1 MAITVGLF
9 GFGRTGS
16 VVAKEIIEDTDC
28 KLLWVIRNSTDHEGD
43 FASRTLG
50 FDHEEGKIFSIQ
62 SIDYDTFFEE
72 EKVDVII
79 DFSASRAVSEY
90 ENAAK
95 AGTRIVSAI
104 SRYEEEDIKQLNE
117 LSRHT
122 AVLYSPNI
130 TLGINF
136 LIEASKLLKKIVPN
150 ADIEIIEEH
159 FKGKKSI
166 SGTALRIAEDL
177 GLDKQNH
184 VNSIRVG
191 GIVGKHEVVFG
202 LPNQTIRIVHES
214 LSRSAFGQG
223 AIYAAKWIMGKDKGM
238 YTMEE
243 AVSLFMTGAQC
254 ASLQ

>member
-9 GFGRTGS
+9 GFGKTGS
-16 VVAKEIIEDTDC
+16 AVAKEIIEDRDC
-28 KLLWVIRNSTDHEGD
+28 QLAWVIRKSTSHEGD
-43 FASRTLG
+43 FSSRVLG

-62 SIDYDTFFEE
+62 SIDYDTFFEQ

-90 ENAAK
+90 ENAVK

-104 SRYEEEDIKQLNE
+104 SRYEDRDIRQLRE

-130 TLGINF
+130 TLGVNF
-136 LIEASKLLKKIVPN
+136 LIEASKLLKQIVPN
-150 ADIEIIEEH
+150 ADIEIVEEH
-159 FKGKKSI
+159 FKGKKGV

-243 AVSLFMTGAQC
+243 AISFFMTKAHC
-254 ASLQ
+254 ASS